1 MSIEHDF
8 DLDPP
13 APVEPVAAEALPA
26 PIVVIQYR
34 YPKVSRVL
42 IPVLL
47 VAGGI
52 GLLAVRDRLRTRL
65 EPVLAAFSPA
75 PAASSASG
83 RKIYVSPSEVKS
95 ADPVVLWKDRAEI
108 EADKES
114 ESSIREQAD
123 ASVSAETS
131 KSVVDSIIA
140 GDDLIEMIAKGVP
153 KPIDKAEQGDSAALP
168 LVKPSDGS
176 KSIDNSMKRDETVAG
191 EAIGANPQPTDSAS
205 AGSVQGEPRRFLVPP
220 PAGSAQG
227 VLVIISDRGPELVRR
242 DALNAAASRP
252 KALARADA
260 AEWGGRSPSAVK
272 AERPAK
278 GAAAAG
284 LNSAAVVA
292 HPKPATKPIEKR
304 VAPEVV
310 KPEPGSNGLMASAED
325 QPHEATGEKSAILDE
340 IRRDSARKEAER
352 VKLLDRKQNGP
363 TPQERIADH
372 RARMERLE
380 QAAIEA
386 DKERV
391 HFLDELKSVIDRFGV
406 RSAPAIRKLE
416 DKYGRHTQPE
426 MSNEAKE
433 VIGPNVPIA
442 SASHTIHRLRV
453 IGLPETL
460 ILDHLNDRQ
469 LTLINARNGPINAD
483 DALVRAAKILLRN
496 PIVRSSSRPAA
507 SGARRAPSPARNA
520 G

>member
-26 PIVVIQYR
+26 PIIVIQYR

-42 IPVLL
+42 LPVLL
-47 VAGGI
+47 VAGGM
-52 GLLAVRDRLRTRL
+52 GLLTVRDRLRTRL
-65 EPVLAAFSPA
+65 APVLAAFSPA
-75 PAASSASG
+75 PAASPG
-83 RKIYVSPSEVKS
+83 RKIYVSPSEVKA
-95 ADPVVLWKDRAEI
+95 ADPVVLWKDREEI
-108 EADKES
+108 EADKEKES
-114 ESSIREQAD
+114 ESSIREQANG
-123 ASVSAETS
+123 SVSAETS
-131 KSVVDSIIA
+131 RSVVDSIVA
-140 GDDLIEMIAKGVP
+140 GDDLIEMIAKDVSI
-153 KPIDKAEQGDSAALP
+153 PIDKAADVDSATQVLN
-168 LVKPSDGS
+168 KPSDGS
-176 KSIDNSMKRDETVAG
+176 KSNDNALKRDESAAG
-191 EAIGANPQPTDSAS
+191 EAIGANPQPSESVAAGS
-205 AGSVQGEPRRFLVPP
+205 GQGEARRILVPSPAGSV
-220 PAGSAQG
+220 QG

-242 DALNAAASRP
+242 DALRAGSRP
-252 KALARADA
+252 RASVRTDE
-260 AEWGGRSPSAVK
+260 AEGGRPPFPLT
-272 AERPAK
+272 AEKPAK
-278 GAAAAG
+278 RAAAG
-284 LNSAAVVA
+284 SNLAAVVA
-292 HPKPATKPIEKR
+292 NPKPSSKPVEKR
-304 VAPEVV
+304 VAPETV
-310 KPEPGSNGLMASAED
+310 KPEAGSDGLTASAED
-325 QPHEATGEKSAILDE
+325 QPREATGEKSAILDE

-363 TPQERIADH
+363 TPQERLADR

-433 VIGPNVPIA
+433 VIGPNVPIS

-469 LTLINARNGPINAD
+469 MTLINARNGPMNAD
-483 DALVRAAKILLRN
+483 EALVRAARILLRN

-507 SGARRAPSPARNA
+507 SDARRAPSTARNA

>member
-26 PIVVIQYR
+26 PIIVIQYR
-34 YPKVSRVL
+34 YPKISRFL
-42 IPVLL
+42 LPVLL
-47 VAGGI
+47 VAGGM
-52 GLLAVRDRLRTRL
+52 GLLTVRDRLRTRL
-65 EPVLAAFSPA
+65 APVLAAFSPA
-75 PAASSASG
+75 PAASSG
-83 RKIYVSPSEVKS
+83 RKIDVSPSEVKA
-95 ADPVVLWKDRAEI
+95 ADPVVLWKDREEI

-114 ESSIREQAD
+114 ESSTREQANG
-123 ASVSAETS
+123 SVSAETS
-131 KSVVDSIIA
+131 RSVVDSIVA

-153 KPIDKAEQGDSAALP
+153 KPIDKAADVDLAAQVLN
-168 LVKPSDGS
+168 KPSDGS
-176 KSIDNSMKRDETVAG
+176 KSNDNALKHDEAAAG
-191 EAIGANPQPTDSAS
+191 EAIGANPQPSELVA
-205 AGSVQGEPRRFLVPP
+205 AGSVQGEARRIFVPS
-220 PAGSAQG
+220 PAGSAEG
-227 VLVIISDRGPELVRR
+227 VLVILSDRGPELVRR
-242 DALNAAASRP
+242 DAFSTAGSRP
-252 KALARADA
+252 KALERNEEAG
-260 AEWGGRSPSAVK
+260 GGRSPSLLTADK
-272 AERPAK
+272 PAK
-278 GAAAAG
+278 RAAADP
-284 LNSAAVVA
+284 NSAAVVA
-292 HPKPATKPIEKR
+292 RPKPFSKPVERR
-304 VAPEVV
+304 VAPEAV

-325 QPHEATGEKSAILDE
+325 QPREATGDKSAILDE

-363 TPQERIADH
+363 THQERLADR

-433 VIGPNVPIA
+433 VIGPNVPIS

-469 LTLINARNGPINAD
+469 MTLINARNGPMNAD

-507 SGARRAPSPARNA
+507 SDARRTPSTARNA